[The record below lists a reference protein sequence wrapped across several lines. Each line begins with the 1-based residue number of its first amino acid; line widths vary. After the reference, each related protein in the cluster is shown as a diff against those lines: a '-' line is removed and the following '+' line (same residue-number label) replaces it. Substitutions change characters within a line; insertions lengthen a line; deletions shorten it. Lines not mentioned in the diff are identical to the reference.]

1 MERCRSAGISFDLE
15 RNNPAAEW
23 TYRRLLIR
31 DEEAVSARV
40 S

>member
-1 MERCRSAGISFDLE
+1 MERCRSAGISFE

-31 DEEAVSARV
+31 DEEAVPARV